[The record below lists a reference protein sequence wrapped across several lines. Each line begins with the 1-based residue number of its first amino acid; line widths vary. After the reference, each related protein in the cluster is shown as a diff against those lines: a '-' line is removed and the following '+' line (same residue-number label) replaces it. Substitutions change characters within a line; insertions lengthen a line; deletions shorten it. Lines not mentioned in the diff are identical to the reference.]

1 MNGKKIYIANY
12 GDDTTSYSCSADIT
26 AGISELQVTSTKIF
40 NWFSNNH
47 MKVNSG
53 KCHILLSA
61 ESPEIVSID
70 GIQIT
75 SSTEEIR
82 LRIIID

>member
-12 GDDTTSYSCSADIT
+12 GDDTTSYSCSADIP

-40 NWFSNNH
+40 
-47 MKVNSG
+47 NSG

-75 SSTEEIR
+75 SSIEEIR

>member
-1 MNGKKIYIANY
+1 MKI
-12 GDDTTSYSCSADIT
+12 
-26 AGISELQVTSTKIF
+26 
-40 NWFSNNH
+40 
-47 MKVNSG
+47 NSG